1 MNDILVL
8 KENGSLVKELQANE
22 QAIIYQSLDTTIDN
36 IDLNL
41 KENASLVL
49 LTFNNGTIKDVNL
62 KSTLARGASLT
73 IYNMIISIIYL
84 TRSSVNP
91 ISANSPLHS
100 AEGISRFFA

>member
-49 LTFNNGTIKDVNL
+49 LTFNNGKVKDINL
-62 KSTLARGASLT
+62 KSKLAKNASLT
-73 IYNMIISIIYL
+73 IYNMIIS
-84 TRSSVNP
+84 SSEVNP
-91 ISANSPLHS
+91 PITLYNPS
-100 AEGISRFFA
+100 

>member
-41 KENASLVL
+41 KE
-49 LTFNNGTIKDVNL
+49 KMM
-62 KSTLARGASLT
+62 KQ
-73 IYNMIISIIYL
+73 II
-84 TRSSVNP
+84 V
-91 ISANSPLHS
+91 
-100 AEGISRFFA
+100 FVCFQ